1 MRDNLK
7 LTMESPNTNIGRQ
20 PFRHR
25 SAIVWNNIPQWIKN
39 IEDYHKFKCKLR
51 VISVAVG
58 NISFNDSVALGYILR
73 TLVFTRMYCNQLDLI
88 LLLVHISYMLP

>member
-25 SAIVWNNIPQWIKN
+25 TAIVWNNIPQWVKN

-51 VISVAVG
+51 SISVAVG
-58 NISFNDSVALGYILR
+58 NISFNDSAFVSKKDSRNFKY
-73 TLVFTRMYCNQLDLI
+73 F
-88 LLLVHISYMLP
+88 